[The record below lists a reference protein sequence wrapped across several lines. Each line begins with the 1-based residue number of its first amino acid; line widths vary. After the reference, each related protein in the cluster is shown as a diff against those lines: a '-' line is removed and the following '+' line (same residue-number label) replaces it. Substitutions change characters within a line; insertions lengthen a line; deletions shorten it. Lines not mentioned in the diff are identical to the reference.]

1 MSVSD
6 SIFSNRTNQL
16 IMKRALI
23 LLSLPVLAVTLFFL
37 MNPIEIEYEY
47 DGDLLTHAFT
57 NVNVIPMTEEGLVL
71 ENKTVLIENGRIS
84 AILDDAKIKFGPN
97 TQVIDG
103 TDKYLIP
110 GLAEMHG
117 HVPPTHPPA
126 NAPAYFDEDYVKSTL
141 FLYVSA
147 GITTVRGMLGYDRQ
161 LELKDK
167 VTSGEYIGPNLY
179 LAGPS
184 FNGNTV
190 DSPGQAQD
198 RVRQQVE
205 EGWDLLKIHP
215 GLSLDEYDAMA
226 EAANEMGIRFGGH
239 VPSDVG
245 IERALEAGQETMD
258 HIDGYVAY
266 LQAYEGAELDSRM
279 AEIIRKSVEAGVWM
293 VPTQALWE
301 TIIGAAD
308 YEKMMKYDEL
318 KYIPQAVRDN
328 YNAFVQNN
336 VFNNPNLNIEDA
348 KKHAAL
354 RQQLLGDMSAA
365 GVRIL
370 MGTDAP
376 QLFSVPGFSIHREL
390 PYMKNAGM
398 SNYEILHSGT
408 KAVGEY
414 FSNEDQFGTIEEGMR
429 ADLIL
434 MNGNPLRD
442 LDAIRDHSGVMVNGA
457 WLSRE
462 MIDEKL
468 AEIEA
473 MYN

>member
-1 MSVSD
+1 
-6 SIFSNRTNQL
+6 
-16 IMKRALI
+16 MKKVLLLI
-23 LLSLPVLAVTLFFL
+23 LLPVVAVILFFSIK
-37 MNPIEIEYEY
+37 PFDVEYTY
-47 DGDLLTHAFT
+47 DGEMLTHAFT
-57 NVNVIPMTEEGLVL
+57 NVNVIPMTQDDLVL

-84 AILDDAKIKFGPN
+84 SILDDANIKFGPN
-97 TQVIDG
+97 TIVIDG
-103 TDKYLIP
+103 TDQYLIP

-117 HVPPTHPPA
+117 HVPPTHPSA
-126 NAPAYFDEDYVKSTL
+126 NFPAYFNEDYVESTL

-147 GITTVRGMLGYDRQ
+147 GITTVRGMLGYNRQ

-167 VTSGEYIGPNLY
+167 VANGEYIGPNLY

-184 FNGNTV
+184 FNGNSV
-190 DSPGQAQD
+190 SSPEEA
-198 RVRQQVE
+198 REKVRQQVE

-215 GLSLDEYDAMA
+215 GLTLEEYKAMA
-226 EAANEMGIRFGGH
+226 ETANALGIRFGGH
-239 VPSDVG
+239 VPVAVG
-245 IERALEAGQETMD
+245 IERAIEAGQETMD

-266 LQAYEGAELDSRM
+266 LQAYDGEEQTQRM
-279 AEIIRKSVEAGVWM
+279 GEIIQKTKEAGVWI

-308 YEKMMKYDEL
+308 YEAMQTYDEL

-328 YNAFVQNN
+328 YNNFVTTNITNN
-336 VFNNPNLNIEDA
+336 ATLNIDA
-348 KKHAAL
+348 AKDHAEL
-354 RQQLLGDMSAA
+354 RQRLLREMNNA

-390 PYMKNAGM
+390 PYMKDAGM

-414 FSNEDQFGTIEEGMR
+414 FANEDHFGTIEEGMR

-434 MNGNPLRD
+434 MEGNPLRN
-442 LDAIRDHSGVMVNGA
+442 LDAIRTHSGVMVNGL

-468 AEIEA
+468 SEIEA

>member
-1 MSVSD
+1 
-6 SIFSNRTNQL
+6 
-16 IMKRALI
+16 MKRALI
-23 LLSLPVLAVTLFFL
+23 LLSLPVIAVVIFFL
-37 MNPIEIEYEY
+37 MNPIELEYEY

-57 NVNVIPMTEEGLVL
+57 NVNVIPMTEEELVL

-103 TDKYLIP
+103 TGKYIIH

-126 NAPAYFDEDYVKSTL
+126 NAPAYFDEEYVKSTL

-167 VTSGEYIGPNLY
+167 VASGEYIGPNLY

-184 FNGNTV
+184 FNGNSV
-190 DSPGQAQD
+190 DSPSQAQD
-198 RVRQQVE
+198 KVKQQVE

-215 GLSLDEYDAMA
+215 GLTLNEYNAMA

-239 VPSDVG
+239 VPEDVG

-266 LQAYEGAELDSRM
+266 LQAYEGAELESRM
-279 AEIIRKSVEAGVWM
+279 AEIIQKSVEAGVWM

-301 TIIGAAD
+301 TIIGAGD
-308 YEKMMKYDEL
+308 YEKMMAYDEL
-318 KYIPQAVRDN
+318 KYIPQAVRNN

-336 VFNNPNLNIEDA
+336 VYNNANLNIEEA
-348 KKHAAL
+348 KEHHSL
-354 RQQLLGDMSAA
+354 RQRLLGEMNKA
-365 GVRIL
+365 GVNIL

-390 PYMKNAGM
+390 PYMKDAGM
-398 SNYEILHSGT
+398 SNYEILYSGT
-408 KAVGEY
+408 TAVGEY
-414 FSNEDQFGTIEEGMR
+414 FSNEDNFGTIEEGMR

-434 MNGNPLRD
+434 MEDNPLRD
-442 LDAIRDHSGVMVNGA
+442 LDAIRDHSGVMVNGN

-468 AEIEA
+468 TEIVE

>member
-1 MSVSD
+1 
-6 SIFSNRTNQL
+6 
-16 IMKRALI
+16 MKRALA
-23 LLSLPVLAVTLFFL
+23 LLSLPIIAVVLFFL
-37 MNPIEIEYEY
+37 MNPVEIEYEY
-47 DGDLLTHAFT
+47 DGEQLTHAFT
-57 NVNVIPMTEEGLVL
+57 NVNVIPMTEEGLIL

-84 AILDDAKIKFGPN
+84 SILDDANIKFGPN

-126 NAPAYFDEDYVKSTL
+126 NAPSYFDEDYVKSTL

-167 VTSGEYIGPNLY
+167 VASGEYIGPNLY

-184 FNGNTV
+184 FNGNSV
-190 DSPGQAQD
+190 DSPVQAQD
-198 RVRQQVE
+198 KVQQQVE

-215 GLSLDEYDAMA
+215 GLTLDEYNAMA
-226 EAANEMGIRFGGH
+226 EAANELGIRFGGH
-239 VPSDVG
+239 VPEDVG

-266 LQAYEGAELDSRM
+266 LQSFEGAELESRM
-279 AEIIRKSVEAGVWM
+279 ADIIQKSVEAGVWM

-301 TIIGAAD
+301 TIIGAGD
-308 YEKMMKYDEL
+308 YETMMAYDEL
-318 KYIPQAVRDN
+318 KFIPQAVRNN

-336 VFNNPNLNIEDA
+336 VYNNANLDLDEA
-348 KKHAAL
+348 KEHHQL
-354 RQQLLGDMSAA
+354 RQRLLGEMNEA

-390 PYMKNAGM
+390 PYMKDAGM
-398 SNYEILHSGT
+398 TNYEILFSGT
-408 KAVGEY
+408 NAVGEY

-434 MNGNPLRD
+434 MEDNPLRD
-442 LDAIRDHSGVMVNGA
+442 LDAIRDHSGVMVNGT
-457 WLSRE
+457 WLSRD

-468 AEIEA
+468 AEIEV

>member
-1 MSVSD
+1 
-6 SIFSNRTNQL
+6 
-16 IMKRALI
+16 MKK
-23 LLSLPVLAVTLFFL
+23 VLALLLIPVAALFLFYSF
-37 MNPIEIEYEY
+37 NSVEVEYTF
-47 DGDLLTHAFT
+47 DGDDLTHAFT
-57 NVNVIPMTEEGLVL
+57 NVDVIPMTGEEDILR
-71 ENKTVLIENGRIS
+71 NKTVLIEKGRIS
-84 AILDDAKIKFGPN
+84 SILDDAKIKFGPN
-97 TQVIDG
+97 TIVIDG

-126 NAPAYFDEDYVKSTL
+126 NFPSFYDDDYVESTL

-161 LELKDK
+161 LELKEK
-167 VTSGEYIGPNLY
+167 VLNREYIGPNLY

-190 DSPGQAQD
+190 SSPDQA
-198 RVRQQVE
+198 REKVRQQVE

-215 GLSLDEYDAMA
+215 GLSLEEYDAMA
-226 EAANEMGIRFGGH
+226 DEANKLGIRFGGH
-239 VPSDVG
+239 VPEAVG
-245 IERALEAGQETMD
+245 IERAIYAGQETMD

-266 LQAYEGAELDSRM
+266 LQAFEGAELESKM
-279 AEIIRKSVEAGVWM
+279 SEIIQKTKEHGVWI

-308 YEKMMKYDEL
+308 YEAMKNYDEL
-318 KYIPQAVRDN
+318 KFIPQAVRN
-328 YNAFVQNN
+328 SYNAFVAN
-336 VFNNPNLNIEDA
+336 NIEGNPELDREAA
-348 KKHAAL
+348 KEHAEL
-354 RQQLLGDMSAA
+354 RQRLLEEMNKA
-365 GVRIL
+365 GVNIL

-390 PYMKNAGM
+390 PFMKAAGM
-398 SNYEILHSGT
+398 SNYEILFSGT
-408 KAVGEY
+408 KAVGDY
-414 FSNEDQFGTIEEGMR
+414 FSNEDDFGTIEEGKR

-434 MNGNPLRD
+434 MDSNPLES
-442 LDAIRDHSGVMVNGA
+442 LDAIQNHSGVMVNGL
-457 WLSRE
+457 WLSRDK
-462 MIDEKL
+462 IDEKL